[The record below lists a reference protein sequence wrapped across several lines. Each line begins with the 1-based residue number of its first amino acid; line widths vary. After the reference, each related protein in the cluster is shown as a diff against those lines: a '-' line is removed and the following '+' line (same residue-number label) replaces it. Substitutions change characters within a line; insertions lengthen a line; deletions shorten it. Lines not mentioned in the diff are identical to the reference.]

1 MDERYHHMVGKSV
14 VKSPGYRNTAV
25 PKGKARYRGKRLE
38 VDLGKTST
46 PSLILKFRASKQD
59 TVWKA

>member
-38 VDLGKTST
+38 VDLDKTST
-46 PSLILKFRASKQD
+46 PSLILKIRAS
-59 TVWKA
+59 